1 MAMKKILIPTDFSN
15 EAKNAAA
22 AAQILAKKF
31 NAKLVFL
38 HSIEVTSSESINA
51 SGAPSNFD
59 SYADS
64 MLVHE
69 SIKRANEDMKRLLAE
84 NSLQDK
90 DVSQIIKIG
99 SPFAHINEAI
109 EEEGVDF
116 IVMGTKG
123 ASGLSEVLIGSNTE
137 KVVRRARCP
146 VLSVKDKIDDNVFE
160 SIVYATDIGTQVG
173 KVMATLADIQKAYN
187 SKIYVVWINTPNNF
201 KSDRITMALLR
212 EFAAKHNMSNYEV
225 RVFNDVIEEDGI
237 RHFAD
242 EIGAGMIVMGT
253 SSHTGLSRIIRGSI
267 AEDMVNHAK
276 RPVLTV
282 SLKN

>member
-1 MAMKKILIPTDFSN
+1 MKKILIPTDFSK
-15 EAKNAAA
+15 EANSAASLA
-22 AAQILAKKF
+22 CDVAKKF
-31 NAKLVFL
+31 NAELVFL

-69 SIKRANEDMKRLLAE
+69 SIERAKEEM
-84 NSLQDK
+84 DK
-90 DVSQIIKIG
+90 LVKKPMFKDFKVSQVIKIG
-99 SPFAHINEAI
+99 SPFSHIYEAV
-109 EEEGVDF
+109 EDGTEF
-116 IVMGTKG
+116 IIMGTKG

-137 KVVRRARCP
+137 KVVRRAKCP
-146 VLSVKDKIDDNVFE
+146 VLSVKAETNQTVFE
-160 SIVYATDIGTQVG
+160 SIVLATDMNGHEDKLIACLNKLQSVF
-173 KVMATLADIQKAYN
+173 D
-187 SKIYVVWINTPNNF
+187 SKIHMVWINTPNNF
-201 KSDRITMALLR
+201 KPDRVTKTMLR
-212 EFAAKHNMSNYEV
+212 DYAKKYELKNV
-225 RVFNDVIEEDGI
+225 DVNVYNDVIEEDGI

-242 EIGAGMIVMGT
+242 EIDAGMIAMST

-282 SLKN
+282 SMKM

>member
-1 MAMKKILIPTDFSN
+1 MKKILIPTDFSN
-15 EAKNAAA
+15 EAQNAAE
-22 AAQILAKKF
+22 LARSLALKF
-31 NAKLVFL
+31 SARLVFL

-69 SIKRANEDMKRLLAE
+69 SIKRANEEMSTLLDVSTFQGIE
-84 NSLQDK
+84 
-90 DVSQIIKIG
+90 VSQIIKIG
-99 SPFAHINEAI
+99 SPFSHIYDAI
-109 EEEGVDF
+109 EEDGVDF
-116 IVMGTKG
+116 VVMGTKG

-137 KVVRRARCP
+137 KVVRRAKCP
-146 VLSVKDKIDDNVFE
+146 VLTVKEGVSESVFN
-160 SIVYATDIGTQVG
+160 SIVYATAMGPNEDRVIEVL
-173 KVMATLADIQKAYN
+173 KEIQQAYD
-187 SKIYVVWINTPNNF
+187 SKIYMVWVNTPNNF
-201 KSDRITMALLR
+201 KADRITKAMMR
-212 EFAAKHNMSNYEV
+212 DFAEKHSLAGYEV
-225 RVFNDVIEEDGI
+225 HVFNDVIEEDGI

-242 EIGAGMIVMGT
+242 EMDAGMIVMGT

-282 SLKN
+282 SMKT

>member
-1 MAMKKILIPTDFSN
+1 MKKILIPTDFSK
-15 EAKNAAA
+15 ESQNAAE
-22 AAQILAKKF
+22 LASNIARRFK
-31 NAKLVFL
+31 AELVFL
-38 HSIEVTSSESINA
+38 HSIEVTSTESINA

-69 SIKRANEDMKRLLAE
+69 SIQRANEEMKKLLKMPAFE
-84 NSLQDK
+84 GL
-90 DVSQIIKIG
+90 VIGQIIKIG
-99 SPFAHINEAI
+99 SPFSHITEAV
-109 EEEGVDF
+109 EEGVDF

-137 KVVRRARCP
+137 KVVRRAKCP
-146 VLSVKDKIDDNVFE
+146 VLSVKDKVDESVFNNM
-160 SIVYATDIGTQVG
+160 VYASDIGDSED
-173 KVMATLADIQKAYN
+173 KVIHCLKSIQSVYN
-187 SKIYVVWINTPNNF
+187 SKVNLVWVNTPNNF
-201 KSDRITMALLR
+201 KPDTITRPKLR
-212 EFAAKHNMSNYEV
+212 NFVKSHELDNTEIHVY
-225 RVFNDVIEEDGI
+225 NDVIEEDGI

-242 EIGAGMIVMGT
+242 EVGAGMIIMGT

-282 SLKN
+282 SMKE